1 MRLRPGGGAEP
12 GAKPEIPESDPFTW
26 VPLAVK
32 CEESRLEDD
41 VAPGMCRGDLSAG
54 SLTSRL
60 PGGSRPEFTGRTLV
74 VSDAGADAG
83 AGGGPGAPNGDPRK
97 PIGGKEEENSSEV
110 KGEILPG
117 MRRHLLRD
125 ECSC

>member
-1 MRLRPGGGAEP
+1 MSL
-12 GAKPEIPESDPFTW
+12 
-26 VPLAVK
+26 
-32 CEESRLEDD
+32 LEC
-41 VAPGMCRGDLSAG
+41 VGGDLPAG

-83 AGGGPGAPNGDPRK
+83 AGGGPGAPIRDPRK
-97 PIGGKEEENSSEV
+97 PIGGWEEENSLEV
-110 KGEILPG
+110 EGET
-117 MRRHLLRD
+117 RRHLPSD